1 MSALLQQLNE
11 EMGDVADDARRSLVQ
26 VRSGRQG
33 GGAGAIWRPDGLV
46 VTNAHVVRNRSLQ
59 VTLPDGSNLPARIL
73 AHDPARDLAALSV
86 DASGLPP
93 IELGDSRTLRPGQWV
108 MALGHPWGVSGAATG
123 GVVIGVGENL
133 PEIPQS
139 GREWIAVSLH
149 LRPGHSGGPLVDDKG
164 RLVGINT
171 MMMGLE
177 VGMAV
182 PVHEVKTFLEEELGK
197 EAKESR

>member
-1 MSALLQQLNE
+1 MSALLEQLNS
-11 EMGDVADDARRSLVQ
+11 EMGEVAENARRSLVQ
-26 VRSGRQG
+26 VQSGRQG
-33 GGAGAIWRPDGLV
+33 GGAGAVWHPDGLI

-86 DASGLPP
+86 DASGLPA

-123 GVVIGVGENL
+123 GVVIGVGADL
-133 PEIPQS
+133 PELPQS
-139 GREWIAVSLH
+139 DREWIAVSLH

-182 PVHEVKTFLEEELGK
+182 PVHVAKDFLEEELGTGT
-197 EAKESR
+197 KESR